1 MTGTRVPGEGPAP
14 VWPARDVR
22 IRGLTTRVRETG
34 GAPAVAYVHGLGGSA
49 LDWTDLGELLA
60 PDLPGAALD
69 LPGFGGSAPLRR
81 YSLAALAD
89 HVAAWLARLGPVH
102 LVGNSLGGAVTVLVA
117 AEHPELV
124 RTLTLISP
132 AMPFLRPWQSDL
144 GRLVPLLWLP
154 GVARVLASSMARLG
168 PDGLTRQTIETCV
181 TDPGVVPAER
191 IAAFTDEA
199 ERWLA
204 SPWHAEAY
212 VRTFRALLAAY
223 LRPGAGSQWARAARI
238 AAPTLVVWGR
248 EDRLVPSRLASRL
261 AATVPDCRLLV
272 LDGVGHVAQVERP
285 LAVADAIRALVD
297 EHRAG

>member
-14 VWPARDVR
+14 VWPARDTR
-22 IRGLTTRVRETG
+22 IAGVHTRVRETG
-34 GAPAVAYVHGLGGSA
+34 GTPAVAYVHGLGGSA
-49 LDWTDLGELLA
+49 LDWTDLGALLA

-89 HVAAWLARLGPVH
+89 HVTAWLAALGPVH

-117 AEHPELV
+117 ARRPDLV

-144 GRLVPLLWLP
+144 GRLAPFAWLP
-154 GVARVLASSMARLG
+154 GTARVLALTMARLG
-168 PDGLTRQTIETCV
+168 PDGLTRQSIESCT
-181 TDPGVVPAER
+181 TDPASVPPDR
-191 IAAFTDEA
+191 LAAFRDEA

-204 SPWHAEAY
+204 SPWHADAY
-212 VRTFRALLAAY
+212 VRTFRALLATF
-223 LRPGAGSQWARAARI
+223 LRPGAGSPWSYAARI
-238 AAPTLVVWGR
+238 AVPTLVVWGR
-248 EDRLVPSRLASRL
+248 DDRLVPSRLGPRL
-261 AATVPDCRLLV
+261 AGTVPDCRLLV

-285 LAVADAIRALVD
+285 ATVAGAIRALVD
-297 EHRAG
+297 EHRAA